1 MFNFWGQK
9 EGQTFGVN
17 IENKSALPSD
27 LEKVKGTIQ
36 KTNKKY
42 REEFTKYQEIAK
54 FNKQLSSGYIKNL
67 EVMVDVSKILN
78 FYVDI
83 FNVIKD
89 EYNKNEELLGL
100 STIKSTDIAYLENL
114 TRNKI
119 DDLNKNFLT
128 ETDKLKKI
136 YQQYGKTNELQRLE
150 QAELNLKPT
159 TDGAEIALS
168 TVKTIEQQ
176 QLMNQQGFATPS
188 QQGGKKRNNKT
199 LKKKTIK

>member
-1 MFNFWGQK
+1 MFNFWGEKK
-9 EGQTFGVN
+9 EGTFGVN
-17 IENKSALPSD
+17 IENKSGLPSD

-83 FNVIKD
+83 FNVIKE

-100 STIKSTDIAYLENL
+100 SALKSSDIAYLENL

-119 DDLNKNFLT
+119 DDLNKNFLL

-176 QLMNQQGFATPS
+176 QLINQQGSISTS
-188 QQGGKKRNNKT
+188 QRGGKKKLNNKT
-199 LKKKTIK
+199 LKKK

>member
-1 MFNFWGQK
+1 MFNFWGEKK
-9 EGQTFGVN
+9 ESTFGVN

-42 REEFTKYQEIAK
+42 REEFSKYQEIAK

-100 STIKSTDIAYLENL
+100 SSLKSADIAYLENL

-119 DDLNKNFLT
+119 DDLNKNFLL

-136 YQQYGKTNELQRLE
+136 YQQYGKTTELQRLE

-176 QLMNQQGFATPS
+176 QLMNKQGLTSSYS
-188 QQGGKKRNNKT
+188 QQGGKKKRNNKT
-199 LKKKTIK
+199 LKKKD